1 MANKEISVKI
11 TADSKQAEQGFSRT
25 AAAVE
30 AAGEAAGRM
39 SAKMSKSTAIL
50 TDIAKMFQQLNS
62 DVKAMRKSLDSIAS
76 KNVRRVGDAVQ
87 KGNQRN
93 KRLC

>member
-30 AAGEAAGRM
+30 AAGDAAGRM
-39 SAKMSKSTAIL
+39 SAKMSKSTARMYG
-50 TDIAKMFQQLNS
+50 A
-62 DVKAMRKSLDSIAS
+62 
-76 KNVRRVGDAVQ
+76 
-87 KGNQRN
+87 
-93 KRLC
+93 